1 MQTTLYSLAGDH
13 EAHDLVGRLAETC
26 ERACSSSGILT
37 FFDTFDWRLFRKSLA
52 LCRRDR
58 ELGLYPLSALDSLAR
73 QAVSGEPRCAGDI
86 PAGDLRAA
94 TEPIVAPRAL
104 LVVAQVRADRTRY
117 RVLNRD
123 RKTVLRLTVETLTA
137 AEGPPA
143 WLATHLWLEPVRG
156 YSKAAKRL
164 ARRLQESGLH
174 GADPKARYSRIF
186 AGAARRPGDYDPKPR
201 VRLDPGSP
209 AGEATR
215 AVLRSLFEV
224 MTCNLPHIL
233 ADTDSEFLHDFRVS
247 LRRTRVVLS
256 QLRGVFPAGPVERFR
271 RQFSDLGQLTG
282 ELRDLDV
289 YLLNESGYR
298 SLLPE
303 SLRSDIAPFFD
314 HLRAARRRALGEVSC
329 GLTSQRYRD
338 LAAAWEAFLS
348 ASQPAPADAPQ
359 AERATEAVVGESIIR
374 LHSKMQ
380 RACRRILKRG
390 DDERVHALRIDG
402 KKLRYLM
409 ELFATLYPR
418 RELNSFVRELRGLQD
433 SLGSFH
439 DLQVQESY
447 LLGVAAE
454 LPVEDGAG
462 RRALLAV
469 GSLVDR
475 LGERRR
481 QVKAEFAGP
490 LAAFAAP
497 ANRQLAQRLFAPRT
511 GITR

>member
-1 MQTTLYSLAGDH
+1 MQTTLYSLAGDR
-13 EAHDLVGRLAETC
+13 EAHDLVERLAEAC
-26 ERACSSSGILT
+26 EQTGSSSGTLT
-37 FFDTFDWRLFRKSLA
+37 LFDTFDWRLFRKSLA

-73 QAVSGEPRCAGDI
+73 QTVSGEPRFAGDI

-94 TEPIVAPRAL
+94 LEPVVAPRAL
-104 LVVAQVRADRTRY
+104 LVVAQVRADRTHY

-123 RKTVLRLTVETLTA
+123 RKTVLRLMVETLTA

-164 ARRLQESGLH
+164 VRRLQESGLH

-186 AGAARRPGDYDPKPR
+186 AGAARRPGGYDPKPR
-201 VRLDPGSP
+201 VRLDPASP

-233 ADTDSEFLHDFRVS
+233 ADIDSEFLHDFRVS
-247 LRRTRVVLS
+247 IRRTRVVLS
-256 QLRGVFPAGPVERFR
+256 QLRGVFADEPVERFK
-271 RQFSDLGQLTG
+271 RQFSDLGRLTG

-303 SLRSDIAPFFD
+303 SLRGDIAPFFD
-314 HLRAARRRALGEVSC
+314 HLRAARRRALGEVGC

-338 LAAAWEAFLS
+338 LAADWEAFLG
-348 ASQPAPADAPQ
+348 APQDAPQ
-359 AERATEAVVGESIIR
+359 AGRATEAVVGESIIR
-374 LHSKMQ
+374 LHNKMQ

-409 ELFATLYPR
+409 ELFASLYPR

-481 QVKAEFAGP
+481 QVKTEFAGA

-497 ANRQLAQRLFAPRT
+497 ANRQLAQRLFAPRA